1 MLNSKRLVIA
11 MLMLLMATTAMASTF
26 RAGDTIYLP
35 AAGRLAGGNNTFFK
49 TDVFLSNLST
59 ERVIV
64 QVGFISGTAGDANG
78 TSDAKLQRL
87 AVFLPGERREINDFM
102 KTVFNLDGP
111 VLGQLVFFACKE
123 NGNCTDCGTN
133 PADCELISIEARI
146 YTQAADGSTFGQL
159 FPGIPWYDYVSAQAI
174 DPGHRTVFITGL
186 RQFGVRG
193 QSGFRSNIG
202 LINASQFTSTILRLR
217 VFTGTGTQVGDAKD
231 IELGPLG
238 HTQQNISD
246 LFPTFSGTG
255 YVTIEQVSWTLIP
268 GAGAG
273 DDFGAFMAYG
283 SVLDNKSNDP
293 TTLEAQFPIDM
304 SLCVYNA
311 ASKTIKRP
319 ARKQ

>member
-11 MLMLLMATTAMASTF
+11 MLMLLVATTAMASTF
-26 RAGDTIYLP
+26 RAADTIYLP

-64 QVGFISGTAGDANG
+64 QVAFISGTAGDADG
-78 TSDAKLQRL
+78 TAAGKLQSL
-87 AVFLPGERREINDFM
+87 AVLLPGERREVNDIM
-102 KTVFNLDGP
+102 KAVFNLDGP

-133 PADCELISIEARI
+133 PADCELISVEARI
-146 YTQAADGSTFGQL
+146 YTQNTDGSTFGQL

-174 DPGHRTVFITGL
+174 DPGHRTVFITGV
-186 RQFGVRG
+186 RQFGTRG
-193 QSGFRSNIG
+193 VSGYRSNIG
-202 LINASQFTSTILRLR
+202 LTNASQFTSTVLRLR
-217 VFTGTGTQVGDAKD
+217 AFTGTGTQIGDAKD
-231 IELGPLG
+231 ISLGPLG
-238 HTQQNISD
+238 HTQQNVSD

-255 YVTIEQVSWTLIP
+255 YITVEQTSWTLVP
-268 GAGAG
+268 GANAA
-273 DDFGAFMAYG
+273 DELAAFMAYG
-283 SVLDNKSNDP
+283 SVLDNKTNDP

-311 ASKTIKRP
+311 SSKTIKRP
-319 ARKQ
+319 VRRH